1 MIRHKIKINSCHS
14 RGCLKIFLVQI
25 KSYKIKRTSIVQFY
39 ICCIQLHEMVIF
51 PQQSLQIYTPFPLV
65 NIANIKSYNT
75 DTLYV
80 SCLYRFSIFLHI
92 ELIFNL
98 LRIRFL
104 KSFYLFHCKISPD
117 PHCGPTL
124 PPPPPR
130 IMMKNKLESTMP
142 EDVSTSW
149 RFFIKWIFKE
159 EI

>member
-1 MIRHKIKINSCHS
+1 MIRQKIKINSCHS
-14 RGCLKIFLVQI
+14 RGCLKIFFVQI

-124 PPPPPR
+124 PPPPR